1 MAVFRG
7 KGGRVKE
14 RGQEAEEEEQLKV
27 KAECNTLKR
36 RESLLQGS
44 SPLKIL

>member
-7 KGGRVKE
+7 KGSRDWE
-14 RGQEAEEEEQLKV
+14 RGQEAEEEEQLKA

-36 RESLLQGS
+36 RESLPAE
-44 SPLKIL
+44 PLPPKIL